1 MRKQYHYIV
10 AVEDSGEVS
19 IDWDTTQVMLEE
31 QDGAI
36 FDPDTQEWESA
47 FKNAKY
53 EAIAEKL
60 SASLRELKVPVSP
73 SDIERF
79 AEIIESGE
87 MKNV

>member
-36 FDPDTQEWESA
+36 FDADTQEWESA

-53 EAIAEKL
+53 EAIAEKFSALL
-60 SASLRELKVPVSP
+60 SEQKISVSP
-73 SDIERF
+73 SDIDKFE
-79 AEIIESGE
+79 E
-87 MKNV
+87 MMTNE

>member
-36 FDPDTQEWESA
+36 FDADTQEWESA

-53 EAIAEKL
+53 EAIAEKFSALL
-60 SASLRELKVPVSP
+60 SEQKISVSP
-73 SDIERF
+73 SEIEKF
-79 AEIIESGE
+79 EE
-87 MKNV
+87 MMTNE

>member
-36 FDPDTQEWESA
+36 FDADTQEWESA

-53 EAIAEKL
+53 EAIAEKFSALL
-60 SASLRELKVPVSP
+60 SEQKISVSS
-73 SDIERF
+73 SDIDKFE
-79 AEIIESGE
+79 E
-87 MKNV
+87 MMTNE

>member
-36 FDPDTQEWESA
+36 FDADTQEWESA

-53 EAIAEKL
+53 EAIAEKFSALL
-60 SASLRELKVPVSP
+60 SEQKISVSP
-73 SDIERF
+73 SDIEKF
-79 AEIIESGE
+79 EE
-87 MKNV
+87 MMTNE

>member
-47 FKNAKY
+47 FKNPKY

-60 SASLRELKVPVSP
+60 SASLRDMEISVSP
-73 SDIERF
+73 SDIEKF
-79 AEIIESGE
+79 AEMMRS
-87 MKNV
+87 

>member
-1 MRKQYHYIV
+1 MRKQYHYIL

-60 SASLRELKVPVSP
+60 SRLLSYLQISVSP
-73 SDIERF
+73 SEIEKF
-79 AEIIESGE
+79 AEVMGE
-87 MKNV
+87 

>member
-10 AVEDSGEVS
+10 MVEDSGEVS
-19 IDWDTTQVMLEE
+19 IEWDTTQVMLEE

-47 FKNAKY
+47 FKNPKY

-60 SASLRELKVPVSP
+60 SASLRDMEISVSP
-73 SDIERF
+73 SDIEKF
-79 AEIIESGE
+79 AEMMRS
-87 MKNV
+87 

>member
-36 FDPDTQEWESA
+36 FDADTQEWESA

-53 EAIAEKL
+53 EAIAEKFSALL
-60 SASLRELKVPVSP
+60 SGQKISVSP
-73 SDIERF
+73 SDIDKFE
-79 AEIIESGE
+79 E
-87 MKNV
+87 MMTNE

>member
-10 AVEDSGEVS
+10 MVEDSGEVS
-19 IDWDTTQVMLEE
+19 IEWDTTQVMLEE

-47 FKNAKY
+47 FKNPKY

-60 SASLRELKVPVSP
+60 SASLRDMEISVSP
-73 SDIERF
+73 SDIEKF
-79 AEIIESGE
+79 AEMMGS
-87 MKNV
+87 

>member
-53 EAIAEKL
+53 EAIAEKFSRLL
-60 SASLRELKVPVSP
+60 SCLQISVSP
-73 SDIERF
+73 TDIEKF
-79 AEIIESGE
+79 AEQ
-87 MKNV
+87 

>member
-10 AVEDSGEVS
+10 MVEDSGEVS

-31 QDGAI
+31 HDGAI
-36 FDPDTQEWESA
+36 FDPDTEEWESA

-60 SASLRELKVPVSP
+60 SALLSEQKISVSP
-73 SDIERF
+73 SDIEKF
-79 AEIIESGE
+79 EE
-87 MKNV
+87 MMTNE

>member
-1 MRKQYHYIV
+1 MRKQYHYIL

-47 FKNAKY
+47 FKNPKY

-60 SASLRELKVPVSP
+60 SRLLSYLQISVSP
-73 SDIERF
+73 SEIEKF
-79 AEIIESGE
+79 AEVMGE
-87 MKNV
+87 